1 MTDKKVVQK
10 LHIGEKLRIIRK
22 DKGLTQTEFGRKI
35 GLAQSYVADLERGRN
50 KPSFDTLAK
59 IMRVFCV
66 NPYWL
71 LSPEEYNVELPPI
84 VAEPRTEY
92 NQKKLIA
99 IPVIND
105 VPAGYP
111 EYPVMDD
118 EIRDHVYLPRVPKQ
132 AFGLYVSG
140 DSMKPEINNGDIVI
154 VNPNIQEVKKGE
166 IGVFRINAETTVKYC
181 VPLDDGFL
189 LQPANPSYKPI
200 LVSGDIECAVIG
212 KVIYKIVKC

>member
-1 MTDKKVVQK
+1 MGIGKRIKK
-10 LHIGEKLRIIRK
+10 IRISL
-22 DKGLTQTEFGRKI
+22 GLSQDEFGHKI
-35 GLAQSYVADLERGRN
+35 GLSSGTISNIEKESQGNKKGVGAEILKKIAQTYNVSLD
-50 KPSFDTLAK
+50 
-59 IMRVFCV
+59 
-66 NPYWL
+66 WL
-71 LSPEEYNVELPPI
+71 LLGSGKHKEVPAI
-84 VAEPRTEY
+84 VAESREEY
-92 NQKKLIA
+92 DTKKLIA

-111 EYPVMDD
+111 EYPVLDD

-200 LVSGDIECAVIG
+200 LVSGDVECNVIG
-212 KVIYKIVKC
+212 KVIYKIVRC

>member
-1 MTDKKVVQK
+1 MHNVGKRVKSLRLK
-10 LHIGEKLRIIRK
+10 LGLSQAEFAMKSGISVGGICEIEKGKRGLTNKTILRICK
-22 DKGLTQTEFGRKI
+22 AFNVD
-35 GLAQSYVADLERGRN
+35 SD
-50 KPSFDTLAK
+50 
-59 IMRVFCV
+59 
-66 NPYWL
+66 WL
-71 LSPEEYNVELPPI
+71 LTGHSKHKELPGI
-84 VAEPRTEY
+84 VAESRTEY
-92 NQKKLIA
+92 DIKKLTA

-111 EYPVMDD
+111 EYPVLDD
-118 EIRDHVYLPRVPKQ
+118 EIRDHVYLPRVPRQ

-200 LVSGDIECAVIG
+200 LVSGDIECTVIG